1 LFNPRNDYLNL
12 LKQNFFHAY
21 KIAEKARSKGLDPSL
36 TPEPLV
42 TTDIAERVEKA
53 VGPKGIASKIRELTQ
68 VMSREDVAFK
78 ITEEIVSGKYNVT
91 GIAAAEQAIRTAL
104 SILDEGVTVA
114 PIQGIVKV
122 EEGTNFDGT
131 KYLSIYFAGPIRSA
145 GGTEMALTLV
155 VADYARRLL
164 GLDRYKATQIE
175 AKRFLEELRLY
186 ERTVSRFQYKF
197 PDEVIFNA
205 IMNLPIDVNGVETDP
220 VEVSSFRNLPR
231 IKTNRVRGGAL
242 RVVNDGLLGR
252 ANKVLKI
259 ISKLGINGWEW
270 LNGIQSLKN
279 DQKAERRLLFMEEVI
294 AGRPIFSFPSEF
306 YGFRLR
312 YGRARNTGLAS
323 IGIHPATMKVLKN
336 FIAIGTQ
343 LRLEKPGKAGIVVS
357 VETIE
362 PPIVKLK
369 DESVIKVDSV
379 KVAEEIINRIDK
391 ILFLGDILIGFG
403 EFLENNLPL
412 SPPGFVEEWWS
423 EYLRK
428 AIENKGWEALKEEN
442 LSKEKILNF
451 INNPLLFKPTFQEA
465 LVISKYFNIP
475 LHPAHTFFWETLS
488 INDLEYLRS
497 CVSNAKKEFED
508 NFVAKISLKYDAQL
522 KRILEDLCLPHKVMN
537 NSILIEGDY
546 ASALWIC
553 VNPEVVIKDLESLSV
568 KEALEKISGVKIC
581 FKGGTFIGARMGRP
595 EKAKRRE
602 MKPLVHCLFPIGLF
616 GGSQRNLIEAIEKN
630 KIISV
635 ELVNR
640 ICPSCKK
647 PSLRLICKDCGSL
660 TIIEKYCPN
669 CNRELNSNQEICP
682 LCKKSVVSY
691 KKTFINISEV
701 FNEACK
707 QLNTQA
713 PKLVKCVKGLSN
725 EMRIPELIEKGI
737 LRAKYDL
744 SVFKDGTIRFD
755 ATNAVSS
762 HFKPSEVGV
771 SVEKL
776 RSIGYLYDKDGNPLV
791 NENQLC
797 QLNIQDIII
806 PKKCGEYLIKVSK
819 FIDELLEK
827 VYNLPPFY
835 KVNSLEDL
843 VGHLVIGLSPHTS
856 VGVLG
861 RIIGF
866 TDANVCFAHPIWH
879 AAKRR
884 DCDGDEDSI
893 ALVMDVL
900 LNFSKAFL
908 PEKIG
913 GMMDAPLLLN
923 LIVEPK
929 EVARQAFNIETVE
942 RFPLDF
948 YENACNQIDSK
959 IAVNLVDVYI
969 NRLGKEEMYNQIP
982 FTHIVDNINEGNHES
997 SYTKFKSM
1005 FEKLI
1010 EQLDL
1015 AEKIRAVEAKEVAKK
1030 VVSTHFMRDLAGN
1043 LKAFSN
1049 QRFRCKKCNAKYRR
1063 IPLCGKCL
1071 KCGGELSLTVFKG
1084 TIEKYLEITR
1094 ELIEKYNIGEYYQQR
1109 LNLIFIELQSIFKS
1123 CEKQKALS
1131 DFI

>member
-1 LFNPRNDYLNL
+1 LLNSRNDYLSF
-12 LKQNFFHAY
+12 LKQNFFHLY

-36 TPEPLV
+36 IPEPLI
-42 TTDIAERVEKA
+42 TMDIAERVEKA
-53 VGPKGIASKIRELTQ
+53 VGPKGVASRIRELTKI
-68 VMSREDVAFK
+68 MSREDAAFK
-78 ITEEIVSGKYNVT
+78 ITEEIISGKYNVN
-91 GIAAAEQAIRTAL
+91 GIAAAEQAVRTAL

-122 EEGTNFDGT
+122 EEGTNSDGT

-145 GGTEMALTLV
+145 GGTEMALTLI

-186 ERTVSRFQYKF
+186 ERAVSRFQYKF
-197 PDEVIFNA
+197 PDEAIFNA
-205 IMNLPIDVNGVETDP
+205 VMNLPIDVNGVETDP
-220 VEVSSFRNLPR
+220 IEVSSFRNLPR

-259 ISKLGINGWEW
+259 ISKLNINGWDW

-279 DQKAERRLLFMEEVI
+279 DRKNERGLMFMEEVI

-323 IGIHPATMKVLKN
+323 VGIHPATMKVLKN

-369 DESVIKVDSV
+369 DESVIKVSSV
-379 KVAEEIINRIDK
+379 KITEEIANKIDK

-412 SPPGFVEEWWS
+412 SQPGFVEEWWS

-428 AIENKGWEALKEEN
+428 TIEEKGWEALKEKN
-442 LSKEKILNF
+442 IPKERIFNF
-451 INNPLLFKPTFQEA
+451 VNDPFAFKPTFQEA
-465 LVISKYFNIP
+465 LIISKQLNIP
-475 LHPAHTFFWETLS
+475 LHPAYTFFWETVS
-488 INDLEYLRS
+488 INELKYLRN
-497 CVSNAKKEFED
+497 CVLNAKKNVKNGFATEILL
-508 NFVAKISLKYDAQL
+508 VYDAEL
-522 KRILEDLCLPHKVMN
+522 KRILENLCIPHKVIN
-537 NSILIEGDY
+537 NSILIENDD
-546 ASALWIC
+546 ASALWLC
-553 VNPEVVIKDLESLSV
+553 VNPETSIKDIDKLSV
-568 KEALEKISGVKIC
+568 KEAIEKISGVKIC

-616 GGSQRNLIEAIEKN
+616 GGTQRNLIEAVEKN
-630 KIISV
+630 KIVSV

-640 ICPSCKK
+640 KCPICKK
-647 PSLRLICKDCGSL
+647 LSLNLICKDCGSL
-660 TIIEKYCPN
+660 TVIEKYCPN
-669 CNRELNSNQEICP
+669 CNREINSNQDVCP
-682 LCKKSVVSY
+682 SCKKIAVSY

-725 EMRIPELIEKGI
+725 EMRVPELIEKGI
-737 LRAKYDL
+737 LRAKYGL

-755 ATNAVSS
+755 ATNAVLS

-776 RSIGYLYDKDGNPLV
+776 RSIGYLYDKDGNRLI

-797 QLNIQDIII
+797 QLNLQDIII
-806 PKKCGEYLIKVSK
+806 PKKCGEYFIKVTK

-827 VYNLPPFY
+827 VYRIPPFY
-835 KVNSLEDL
+835 NVNSLEDL

-861 RIIGF
+861 RIVGF

-884 DCDGDEDSI
+884 DCDGDEDSV

-900 LNFSKAFL
+900 LNFSKTFL

-923 LIVEPK
+923 LIVDPK
-929 EVARQAFNIETVE
+929 EVARQAFNIEIIE
-942 RFPLDF
+942 RFPLEF

-959 IAVNLVDVYI
+959 IAVNLVNIYLD
-969 NRLGKEEMYNQIP
+969 NLGKEEICDQIP
-982 FTHIVDNINEGNHES
+982 FTHMVNNINAGNHES

-1030 VVSTHFMRDLAGN
+1030 VVSTHLMRDLAGN

-1084 TIEKYLEITR
+1084 TIEKYLEITK
-1094 ELIEKYNIGEYYQQR
+1094 ELIEKYDIGEYYKQR

-1131 DFI
+1131 EFI

>member
-1 LFNPRNDYLNL
+1 MFNSQNAYLNF

-36 TPEPLV
+36 TPEPLI
-42 TTDIAERVEKA
+42 TMDIAERVEKA
-53 VGPKGIASKIRELTQ
+53 VGPKGIASRIRELTKL
-68 VMSREDVAFK
+68 MPREDVAFK
-78 ITEEIVSGKYNVT
+78 ITEEIISGKYNVY
-91 GIAAAEQAIRTAL
+91 GIVAAEQAIRTAL

-122 EEGTNFDGT
+122 EEGSNFDGT

-145 GGTEMALTLV
+145 GGTEMALTLI

-186 ERTVSRFQYKF
+186 ERNVSRFQYKF

-220 VEVSSFRNLPR
+220 IEVSSFRNLPR

-259 ISKLGINGWEW
+259 ISKLNINGWEW

-279 DQKAERRLLFMEEVI
+279 DQKNERRLMFMEEVI

-323 IGIHPATMKVLKN
+323 IGIHPATMKILKN

-369 DESVIKVDSV
+369 DESVIKVSNL
-379 KVAEEIINRIDK
+379 KIAEEIEDKIDK

-403 EFLENNLPL
+403 EFLENNIPL
-412 SPPGFVEEWWS
+412 SEPGFVEEWWS

-428 AIENKGWEALKEEN
+428 SFKEKGYEALEEKNIPKER
-442 LSKEKILNF
+442 LLNF
-451 INNPLLFKPTFQEA
+451 INDPFTFKPTLQEA
-465 LVISKYFNIP
+465 LIISKYFNIP
-475 LHPAHTFFWETLS
+475 LHPAYMFFWESLT
-488 INDLEYLRS
+488 INDLKYLRS
-497 CVSNAKKEFED
+497 CLLNAKKIVEN
-508 NFVAKISLKYDAQL
+508 NFITKILIKYDAQL
-522 KRILEDLCLPHKVMN
+522 KFILENLCIPHKIVN
-537 NSILIEGDY
+537 NLILIENDN
-546 ASALWIC
+546 AAVLWIC
-553 VNPEVVIKDLESLSV
+553 VNPEVSIKDIDKLSI
-568 KEALEKISGVKIC
+568 KEAIEKITGIKIR

-616 GGSQRNLIEAIEKN
+616 GGTQRNLVEAVEKN

-640 ICPSCKK
+640 KCPLCKK
-647 PSLRLICKDCGSL
+647 SCFSLICKDCGSL
-660 TIIEKYCPN
+660 TVIERSCPN
-669 CNRELNSNQEICP
+669 CNRELNSQEICP
-682 LCKKSVVSY
+682 SCKKSTVSY
-691 KKTFINISEV
+691 KKTFINVSEI
-701 FNEACK
+701 FSNACK
-707 QLNTQA
+707 QLNTYA

-725 EMRIPELIEKGI
+725 EMKIPELIEKGI

-755 ATNAVSS
+755 ATNAVLT

-771 SVEKL
+771 SIEKL
-776 RSIGYLYDKDGNPLV
+776 RSIGYLYDKDGKPLV
-791 NENQLC
+791 NGDQLC

-806 PKKCGEYLIKVSK
+806 PRKCGEYFIKVAK

-827 VYNLPPFY
+827 VYELPPFY
-835 KVNSLEDL
+835 NINSLEDL

-861 RIIGF
+861 RIVGF
-866 TDANVCFAHPIWH
+866 TNTNVCFAHPIWH

-884 DCDGDEDSI
+884 DCDGDEDSV

-900 LNFSKAFL
+900 LNFSKSFL

-923 LIVEPK
+923 LVVDPK
-929 EVARQAFNIETVE
+929 EVARQAFNIETME
-942 RFPLDF
+942 RFPLEF

-959 IAVNLVDVYI
+959 IAVNLVDIYL
-969 NRLGKEEMYNQIP
+969 NRLGKEEMYKQIP
-982 FTHIVDNINEGNHES
+982 FTHIVNDINSGNHES

-1005 FEKLI
+1005 LEKLI

-1015 AEKIRAVEAKEVAKK
+1015 AEKIRAVEVKEVAKK
-1030 VVSTHFMRDLAGN
+1030 VVSTHLMRDLAGN

-1084 TIEKYLEITR
+1084 TIEKYLEITK
-1094 ELIEKYNIGEYYQQR
+1094 ELIEKYDIGEYYRQR
-1109 LNLIFIELQSIFKS
+1109 LNLISMELQSMFKN

-1131 DFI
+1131 EFI

>member
-1 LFNPRNDYLNL
+1 MFNFQNDYLNL
-12 LKQNFFHAY
+12 LKQKFFYIY
-21 KIAEKARSKGLDPSL
+21 KIAEKARAKGFDPSL
-36 TPEPLV
+36 TPESLI
-42 TTDIAERVEKA
+42 TIDIAERVEKA
-53 VGPKGIASKIRELTQ
+53 VGPEGIALRIRELSK
-68 VMSREDVAFK
+68 VMSREDAAFK
-78 ITEEIVSGKYNVT
+78 ITEEIVSGKYGVT

-104 SILDEGVTVA
+104 SILDEGVTIA

-122 EEGTNFDGT
+122 EEGNNLDGT

-145 GGTEMALTLV
+145 GGTEMALTLI
-155 VADYARRLL
+155 VADYARRFL
-164 GLDRYKATQIE
+164 GLDRYKASQIE

-186 ERTVSRFQYKF
+186 ERAISKFQYKF

-259 ISKLGINGWEW
+259 INKLGINGWEW

-279 DQKAERRLLFMEEVI
+279 DQKTERRLMFMEEVI

-323 IGIHPATMKVLKN
+323 IGIHPATMKVLKE

-343 LRLEKPGKAGIVVS
+343 LRLEKPGKAGIVAS
-357 VETIE
+357 VDTIE
-362 PPIVKLK
+362 PPVIKLK
-369 DESVIKVDSV
+369 DESVIKVSNLKLAD
-379 KVAEEIINRIDK
+379 EIMGKIAK

-428 AIENKGWEALKEEN
+428 AVKKEDLEALKEKN
-442 LSKEKILNF
+442 IDKEKLLNF
-451 INNPLLFKPTFQEA
+451 IKDPFIFKPSFQEA
-465 LVISKYFNIP
+465 LIISKQFNIP
-475 LHPAHTFFWETLS
+475 LHPAYTFFWETLS
-488 INDLEYLRS
+488 INELKYLRE
-497 CVSNAKKEFED
+497 CFLTAKKEMK
-508 NFVAKISLKYDAQL
+508 NGFVTKILLNYDLQL
-522 KRILEDLCLPHKVMN
+522 KIILEDLCIPHKIVGN
-537 NSILIEGDY
+537 TILIENDD

-553 VNPEVVIKDLESLSV
+553 VNPEILIKDICNLSV
-568 KEALEKISGVKIC
+568 KEVIERIAGVKIC

-602 MKPLVHCLFPIGLF
+602 MKPLVHCLFPIGVF
-616 GGSQRNLIEAIEKN
+616 GGAQRNLAEAVEKN

-635 ELVNR
+635 EIVNR
-640 ICPSCKK
+640 KCPLCKK
-647 PSLRLICKDCGSL
+647 SMPSIICKDCGSF
-660 TIIEKYCPN
+660 TIIGKYCPN
-669 CNRELNSNQEICP
+669 CDKELNSNQDSCP
-682 LCKKSVVSY
+682 SCKRTAVSY
-691 KKTFINISEV
+691 KKTFVNISEI

-707 QLNTQA
+707 QLNTQTL
-713 PKLVKCVKGLSN
+713 KLVKCVKGLSN
-725 EMRIPELIEKGI
+725 EMKVPEPIEKGI

-755 ATNAVSS
+755 ATNAVLS
-762 HFKPSEVGV
+762 HFKPSEVSV
-771 SVEKL
+771 SIEKL
-776 RSIGYLYDKDGNPLV
+776 KSIGYLYDKDGKSLV

-806 PKKCGEYLIKVSK
+806 PRKCGEYFIKVTK

-835 KVNSLEDL
+835 NVNSLEDL
-843 VGHLVIGLSPHTS
+843 VGHLIIGLSPHTS

-861 RIIGF
+861 RIVGF
-866 TDANVCFAHPIWH
+866 TNANVCFAHPIWH

-884 DCDGDEDSI
+884 DCDGDEDSL

-913 GMMDAPLLLN
+913 GMMDAPILLN
-923 LIVEPK
+923 LIVDPK

-942 RFPLDF
+942 RLPLEF

-959 IAVNLVDVYI
+959 IAVNLADVYL
-969 NRLGKEEMYNQIP
+969 NRLGKEEMYNQIF
-982 FTHIVDNINEGNHES
+982 FTHMVDNINAGTLES

-1005 FEKLI
+1005 LEKLV

-1030 VVSTHFMRDLAGN
+1030 VVSTHLLRDLAGN

-1049 QRFRCKKCNAKYRR
+1049 QRFRCKKCNTKYRR
-1063 IPLCGKCL
+1063 IPLRGKCL

-1084 TIEKYLEITR
+1084 TIEKYLEITKD
-1094 ELIEKYNIGEYYQQR
+1094 LVEKYDIGEYYQQR
-1109 LNLIFIELQSIFKS
+1109 VNLISMELQSIFKS
-1123 CEKQKALS
+1123 FEKQKALS
-1131 DFI
+1131 EFI

>member
-1 LFNPRNDYLNL
+1 LLNSLNDYLSL
-12 LKQNFFHAY
+12 LKQSFFNAY

-36 TPEPLV
+36 TPESLI
-42 TTDIAERVEKA
+42 TMDIAERVEKA
-53 VGPKGIASKIRELTQ
+53 VGPQGVASRIRELTK
-68 VMSREDVAFK
+68 VMSREDAAFK
-78 ITEEIVSGKYNVT
+78 ITEEIVKGKYNIN
-91 GIAAAEQAIRTAL
+91 GISAAEQAIRTAL

-197 PDEVIFNA
+197 SDEVIFNA

-220 VEVSSFRNLPR
+220 IEVSSFRNLPR

-259 ISKLGINGWEW
+259 IEKLGINGWEW

-279 DQKAERRLLFMEEVI
+279 DQKTERRLMFMEEVI

-323 IGIHPATMKVLKN
+323 IGIHPITMKVLKD

-343 LRLEKPGKAGIVVS
+343 LRLEKPGKAGIVVP

-369 DESVIKVDSV
+369 DGSVIKVDNI
-379 KVAEEIINRIDK
+379 KLAEEIKEKIVK

-403 EFLENNLPL
+403 EFLENNAVL

-423 EYLRK
+423 ECLRK
-428 AIENKGWEALKEEN
+428 TIEEKGWEILKEEI
-442 LSKEKILNF
+442 SKEKLLNF
-451 INNPLLFKPTFQEA
+451 IKDPFVFKPTFKEA
-465 LVISKYFNIP
+465 LYISKQLNIP
-475 LHPAHTFFWETLS
+475 LHPAYIFFWETLS
-488 INDLEYLRS
+488 INDLKYLRN
-497 CVSNAKKEFED
+497 CFLNAKKNVE
-508 NFVAKISLKYDAQL
+508 NGFVTKIFVKYDPQL
-522 KRILEDLCLPHKVMN
+522 KLLLENLCIPHKVVDN
-537 NSILIEGDY
+537 LLLIENDD

-553 VNPEVVIKDLESLSV
+553 INPEVSIKDIDNLSI
-568 KEALEKISGVKIC
+568 KEAIEKISGVKIY

-602 MKPLVHCLFPIGLF
+602 MKPVVHCLFPIGLS
-616 GGSQRNLIEAIEKN
+616 GGAQRNLIEAVEKN
-630 KIISV
+630 KVISI

-640 ICPSCKK
+640 KCPSCNK
-647 PSLRLICKDCGSL
+647 PSLSLICKDCGSL

-669 CNRELNSNQEICP
+669 CNRELNSNQDLCP
-682 LCKKSVVSY
+682 SCKRNSVSY
-691 KKTFINISEV
+691 KKVFINISEV

-707 QLNTQA
+707 LLNTHA

-725 EMRIPELIEKGI
+725 EMKIPEPIEKGI

-755 ATNAVSS
+755 ATNAVLT
-762 HFKPSEVGV
+762 HFKPSEIGV
-771 SVEKL
+771 SIEKL
-776 RSIGYLYDKDGNPLV
+776 KSIGYLYDKDGKPLV
-791 NENQLC
+791 DENQLC
-797 QLNIQDIII
+797 QLNIQDVII
-806 PKKCGEYLIKVSK
+806 PKKCGEYFIKVTK

-835 KVNSLEDL
+835 NVNSLEDL
-843 VGHLVIGLSPHTS
+843 VGHLIIGLSPHTS

-861 RIIGF
+861 RIVGF
-866 TDANVCFAHPIWH
+866 TNANVCFAHPIWH

-884 DCDGDEDSI
+884 DCDGDEDSV

-913 GMMDAPLLLN
+913 GLMDAPILLN
-923 LIVEPK
+923 LIVDPK
-929 EVARQAFNIETVE
+929 EVARQAFNIETIE
-942 RFPLDF
+942 RFPLEF
-948 YENACNQIDSK
+948 YENACNQTDSK
-959 IAVNLVDVYI
+959 IAANLIDIYL
-969 NRLGKEEMYNQIP
+969 NRLGKEEMYAQIP
-982 FTHIVDNINEGNHES
+982 FTHMVNNINAGTHES
-997 SYTKFKSM
+997 SYKKFKSM
-1005 FEKLI
+1005 LEKLI

-1030 VVSTHFMRDLAGN
+1030 VVSTHLMRDLAGN

-1049 QRFRCKKCNAKYRR
+1049 QKFRCKKCNSKYRR

-1084 TIEKYLEITR
+1084 TIEKYLEITK
-1094 ELIEKYNIGEYYQQR
+1094 ELVEKYDIGEYYRQR
-1109 LNLIFIELQSIFKS
+1109 LNLIYIELQSIFKS

-1131 DFI
+1131 EFI